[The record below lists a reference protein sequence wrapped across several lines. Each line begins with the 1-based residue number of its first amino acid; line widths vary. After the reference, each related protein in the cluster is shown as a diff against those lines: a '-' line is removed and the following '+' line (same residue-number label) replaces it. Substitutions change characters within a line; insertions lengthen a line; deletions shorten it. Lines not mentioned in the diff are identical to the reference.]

1 MSKMKLIRFKT
12 SYIWA
17 AVIAIAVIV
26 WMVSGQI
33 MPTKSS
39 ADKNSKSK
47 IKSTELGKI
56 QAITVN
62 AIKVKNRITPL
73 IVRASGVTETLFE
86 IVIVARRK
94 GLIEKINF
102 SEGVWVETGD
112 EIVELDRGTLESDL
126 EAAQADR
133 KAADAVYADTKKR
146 YSENGKISVQLRS
159 AKADLDSKRKTFE
172 ISKSLVKQGVQ
183 TELALSQKRALLR
196 AAETRF
202 FELKNLPKELELSDS
217 YARLKSIDSTVLR
230 LQEQLNFTK
239 VKVPQPGWLEE
250 LNVEIGEF
258 VDENKPIARL
268 LGLQTL
274 TLTIPIAQANIGKVS
289 IGAEVDID
297 FGSMGTRKGKV
308 GKIAAKANKATRTF
322 NVEITLDNTDAQLR
336 AGMTA
341 EAEVIIGEVRAVKIS
356 PAHLNV
362 QDDGQLTVKIV
373 NAKNRVKI
381 VPVNLVRTAGNFAF
395 ISGIEDDII
404 LLTAGQAFL
413 STGELVK
420 YSLTDGSN

>member
-1 MSKMKLIRFKT
+1 MKLIRVKT

-17 AVIAIAVIV
+17 TVIAIAVIA

-47 IKSTELGKI
+47 IESTELGQI

-94 GLIEKINF
+94 GIITKINF

-133 KAADAVYADTKKR
+133 QAADAVYADTKKR

-159 AKADLDSKRKTFE
+159 AKADLDSKKKTFE

-239 VKVPQPGWLEE
+239 VKVPQHGWLEE

-373 NAKNRVKI
+373 NDKNRVKI
-381 VPVNLVRTAGNFAF
+381 VPVELVRTAGNFAF
-395 ISGIEDDII
+395 ISGIEDGII

-420 YSLTDGSN
+420 YSLTDGNN